1 MAYRVALRRIK
12 EQEEKKKKNK
22 KDPPAL
28 QRLVNILIGRG
39 GGEEEGYEH
48 ETQLRGS
55 GQSISSRL
63 GRKKWFVF

>member
-1 MAYRVALRRIK
+1 MVYRVALRRIK

-39 GGEEEGYEH
+39 G
-48 ETQLRGS
+48 RGA
-55 GQSISSRL
+55 GGVRT
-63 GRKKWFVF
+63 